1 MGHPLLTLFQK
12 IKIVQAMHNV
22 SDSDIR
28 DCIGKDRYYNIEKE
42 KADLPLETAIK
53 FFELCNLSDTEK
65 LWFLDKNATDYPVPK
80 NILNEI
86 RDLRSAV
93 ERRQAENKNPQPSRT
108 PESSTQEK
116 AGEKRTRVQPKKPH
130 PS

>member
-1 MGHPLLTLFQK
+1 MGYLLLTLFQK

-42 KADLPLETAIK
+42 KADLPLDTAIK

-65 LWFLDKNATDYPVPK
+65 LWFLDKDATDYPVPK
-80 NILNEI
+80 NILNKIDE
-86 RDLRSAV
+86 LKSAV
-93 ERRQAENKNPQPSRT
+93 ERQQAETPKPSHTESSSSKAGVRLDKRLRNQANEPQP
-108 PESSTQEK
+108 P
-116 AGEKRTRVQPKKPH
+116 
-130 PS
+130 

>member
-1 MGHPLLTLFQK
+1 
-12 IKIVQAMHNV
+12 MHNL
-22 SDSDIR
+22 SDSKIR
-28 DCIGKDRYYNIEKE
+28 DCIGKDRYYNIEKG
-42 KADLPLETAIK
+42 KADLPLKTAIRLFK
-53 FFELCNLSDTEK
+53 LCNMSDTEK
-65 LWFLDKNATDYPVPK
+65 LWFLDPDAKDYPMPK

-93 ERRQAENKNPQPSRT
+93 DRQQAENKYTQPSRT

-116 AGEKRTRVQPKKPH
+116 AGEKRIRVQPKKPH

>member
-1 MGHPLLTLFQK
+1 MGYPLLTLFQK

-42 KADLPLETAIK
+42 KADLPLKTATK
-53 FFELCNLSDTEK
+53 LFKLCNMSDTEK
-65 LWFLDKNATDYPVPK
+65 LWFLDPDAKDYPIPK

-86 RDLRSAV
+86 RDLRSTI
-93 ERRQAENKNPQPSRT
+93 ERQQAENKYTQSSRT